1 MSHESFNF
9 RYDEEIASGADYEGR
24 RDLGNTQRGDGK
36 RYKGRGYIQLTGRAN
51 YRNYGKMIGVD
62 LENNPELAKRPDI
75 AAAVA
80 IAYWNSRV
88 NRDAARRGDVRTVTY
103 NINGGYNGLSDR
115 EAKFKKYMNSAPSAN
130 VASSISI
137 PNLQA
142 PKGNNTINVPMPAQQ
157 QASGST
163 SSGGGIMDTL
173 SNAGQALNR
182 LITQRFL
189 TNL

>member
-1 MSHESFNF
+1 MQRLAMEFAVLPN
-9 RYDEEIASGADYEGR
+9 AQGR
-24 RDLGNTQRGDGK
+24 FYYPGQG
-36 RYKGRGYIQLTGRAN
+36 
-51 YRNYGKMIGVD
+51 
-62 LENNPELAKRPDI
+62 
-75 AAAVA
+75 
-80 IAYWNSRV
+80 
-88 NRDAARRGDVRTVTY
+88 
-103 NINGGYNGLSDR
+103 
-115 EAKFKKYMNSAPSAN
+115 
-130 VASSISI
+130 SSITAAQFRNTLRSVKSGGVSRSTASTSI

-157 QASGST
+157 QASGGT